1 MVRDDKKINVDK
13 YLMSDVLTNSVRSS
27 QQINTG
33 GGWII

>member
-1 MVRDDKKINVDK
+1 MIKKINVDK
-13 YLMSDVLTNSVRSS
+13 YLKTELLTNSVRSS